1 VNEKATT
8 SDLVNAK
15 RSAVRTAPV
24 ADLHA
29 IGASAPRFPPL
40 PALKRLDEI
49 TCFARHKASFRLPT
63 EEWER
68 TVRSGDQP
76 FIACISVEILIVAK
90 LENVSDTAYGKMIWP
105 LCLIAPQV

>member
-1 VNEKATT
+1 MRRQLHRVWSMPSVLPFGQRLLPICAQSGGSPE
-8 SDLVNAK
+8 V
-15 RSAVRTAPV
+15 SAF
-24 ADLHA
+24 
-29 IGASAPRFPPL
+29 ASV
-40 PALKRLDEI
+40 KRLDEI

-76 FIACISVEILIVAK
+76 FSACISVEILIVAK

>member
-1 VNEKATT
+1 MCRYRAM
-8 SDLVNAK
+8 A
-15 RSAVRTAPV
+15 A
-24 ADLHA
+24 
-29 IGASAPRFPPL
+29 
-40 PALKRLDEI
+40 KRLDEI
-49 TCFARHKASFRLPT
+49 ICFARHKASFRLPT